1 MEAITVWLI
10 EDDPTYR
17 RTVTR
22 ALGRMPGIRCSAFP
36 SFEDARTHLRRG
48 ELPEVVLLDVGLP
61 GIDGLQAL
69 GELREHSPAPRV
81 IVLTVFEDDD
91 KIFDA
96 VCRGASGYLLKSAK
110 IDEIADAIRQAKDGG
125 SPMTPSVARRVL
137 DRFASLSTVTRPK
150 PSYGLTER
158 EEAILALMAEG
169 LIKKEIAARLGISVN
184 TVVTHLKSIYTK
196 LHVTTN
202 TGAVAKAVRERI
214 V

>member
-1 MEAITVWLI
+1 
-10 EDDPTYR
+10 
-17 RTVTR
+17 
-22 ALGRMPGIRCSAFP
+22 
-36 SFEDARTHLRRG
+36 
-48 ELPEVVLLDVGLP
+48 
-61 GIDGLQAL
+61 
-69 GELREHSPAPRV
+69 
-81 IVLTVFEDDD
+81 
-91 KIFDA
+91 
-96 VCRGASGYLLKSAK
+96 
-110 IDEIADAIRQAKDGG
+110 
-125 SPMTPSVARRVL
+125 MTPSVARRVL

>member
-1 MEAITVWLI
+1 MDSVEAITVWLI

-91 KIFDA
+91 KIFDGR
-96 VCRGASGYLLKSAK
+96 VSRSLGLSSQICEDRRNRGCHPPGEGWRITNDPQRGEAG
-110 IDEIADAIRQAKDGG
+110 
-125 SPMTPSVARRVL
+125 P
-137 DRFASLSTVTRPK
+137 RP
-150 PSYGLTER
+150 
-158 EEAILALMAEG
+158 
-169 LIKKEIAARLGISVN
+169 
-184 TVVTHLKSIYTK
+184 
-196 LHVTTN
+196 
-202 TGAVAKAVRERI
+202 VR
-214 V
+214 